1 MAEPDRERRSRVET
15 LVRALCSPAC
25 AGRAPGTPEGIAAR
39 ELVVQAMIA
48 AGVAPGGS
56 DGYLQVVPRCGA
68 NVLGELPGSG
78 SLAERTIVIG
88 AHYDHLGKVGGGQA
102 FWGADDNAAAV
113 AILVETGRAL
123 RAMAAG
129 LVDGAAGRRVILAA
143 YDGEEPPHFMQGTM
157 GSMYHV
163 AHLGAP
169 LASIDMMVCMD
180 LCGHALG
187 PEGLPREVRDSLL
200 VLGAE
205 LSAGTAALVE
215 RAARPGGVVPRR
227 ADLDLVPPLSDY
239 YPFRAAGVPVLFL
252 TCGRWQHYHQITD
265 TPDRLDYAKIVATVD
280 YLVALV
286 QLLRTRPEAP
296 VQLQTHARDDAGTI
310 ASLMAVTTLLGPY
323 SPVAA
328 RAMTQLSALASLA
341 ASGPLA
347 PARRGELARMV
358 QVLEGALA

>member
-1 MAEPDRERRSRVET
+1 MIEADRERRSRVET

-25 AGRAPGTPEGIAAR
+25 AGRAPGTPEGVAAR
-39 ELVVQAMIA
+39 ELVVQAMLA
-48 AGVAPGGS
+48 AGALPGGS
-56 DGYLQVVPRCGA
+56 DGYLQAVPRCGA
-68 NVLGELPGSG
+68 NVLGELPGVG
-78 SLAERTIVIG
+78 PLADRTIVIG

-123 RAMAAG
+123 RAR
-129 LVDGAAGRRVILAA
+129 GAAGRRVILAA

-163 AHLGAP
+163 AHPTAP

-187 PEGLPREVRDSLL
+187 PAGLPREVRDSLF

-215 RAARPGGVVPRR
+215 GAALPGGVVPRR

-239 YPFRAAGVPVLFL
+239 YPFRRAGVPVLFL
-252 TCGRWQHYHQITD
+252 TCGRWQHYHQISD

-286 QLLRTRPEAP
+286 ELLRARADAP
-296 VQLQTHARDDAGTI
+296 VQLQTQARDDAGTI
-310 ASLMAVTTLLGPY
+310 ASLMALTSLLGPY

-328 RAMTQLSALASLA
+328 RATAQLAALASLA
-341 ASGPLA
+341 ATGPLT
-347 PARRGELARMV
+347 PAGRGDLAKMV
-358 QVLEGALA
+358 QVLESALA